1 MNDYTDKPTI
11 TMYTCQTKTVLDVID
26 RDSISYVKQIYID
39 QKYQETAWIFKEAY
53 TFFVNHASRLLERP
67 KAAQSP
73 FWLFHDPG
81 WAKPDQNS
89 IQLRVEVPREEI
101 LFFDL
106 RKWNRILNLN
116 LIGTEE
122 EEKEFERELERWGI
136 MHSSDIF
143 LNSFYPMLKNK
154 VKNSWKKLF
163 EDSQDII
170 QELEER
176 RFGRFGNKDTD
187 YIQGAVWCL
196 KKEWICG
203 SKR

>member
-1 MNDYTDKPTI
+1 MADYTDNSTI
-11 TMYTCQTKTVLDVID
+11 TMYTCQTKIVLDAID
-26 RDSISYVKQIYID
+26 RDSISYVNQIYID

-53 TFFVNHASRLLERP
+53 TFFVNHASKLLERP
-67 KAAQSP
+67 QPAQSP
-73 FWLFHDPG
+73 VWLFHDPE

-89 IQLRVEVPREEI
+89 IQLRVKVPREEV
-101 LFFDL
+101 LLFDL
-106 RKWNRILNLN
+106 RKWNHILNLN

-143 LNSFYPMLKNK
+143 LNSFYPILKNK

-163 EDSQDII
+163 EDSRDIM
-170 QELEER
+170 QELEEK
-176 RFGRFGNKDTD
+176 RFRRFGNKDTD

-196 KKEWICG
+196 KKEWI
-203 SKR
+203 KP